1 MLESTVNAATPEL
14 LLRVPLVPQ
23 MTELKQEAAMS
34 ANFLGRRPKGCKS
47 AQLVAVKMVALV
59 LRKRLGHTDAIV
71 QPIMLLEGCAR
82 HVNRALI

>member
-59 LRKRLGHTDAIV
+59 FLTRPRLGHTDAIV
-71 QPIMLLEGCAR
+71 QAIMQM
-82 HVNRALI
+82 